1 MVGVLV
7 VLVLVLFVVVFFVV
21 VVVKGSALAEGCWDG
36 TRIGNTGQRVWLAKR
51 SQAWHRTNRGID
63 RSHPLM

>member
-1 MVGVLV
+1 VVGVFV
-7 VLVLVLFVVVFFVV
+7 VLVLVVFVVVFVV

-36 TRIGNTGQRVWLAKR
+36 ARIGNTGQGVWLAKR